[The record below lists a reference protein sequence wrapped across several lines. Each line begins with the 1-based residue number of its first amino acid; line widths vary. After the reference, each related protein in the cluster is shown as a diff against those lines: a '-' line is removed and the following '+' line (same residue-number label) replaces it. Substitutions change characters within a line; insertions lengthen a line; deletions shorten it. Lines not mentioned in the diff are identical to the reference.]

1 MGGVRSY
8 GEIKS
13 IKLVY
18 RSNCA
23 FVQVGTVLLTVLCRG
38 ARSAM
43 PLVPIC
49 TD

>member
-23 FVQVGTVLLTVLCRG
+23 FVQVGTMLLTVLCRG

-43 PLVPIC
+43 PWVPIC